1 MPANKL
7 YTNRRYTRG
16 HSIFLF
22 LKYFIKMKFNLK
34 KELPLILITMIP
46 AIFLWYVWKELP
58 MEVPLHW
65 NIQGE
70 VDRYGSKN
78 ELIWL
83 TTLLPIFMY
92 LLFLFVPLIDPKKK
106 IAMMGGKFYTIRF
119 FLTLFLS
126 VLFTFIIY
134 SVKEQTLTNPNY
146 LFMIIGIFYVVLGN
160 YFKTIKPNY
169 FIGIRTPWALE
180 NETIWKNTH
189 RLAGKL
195 WVIGGLLIII
205 SCFVFNQETALAI
218 FLIITAIITL
228 IPVSHSYFQFKKL
241 ASVVILLMVS
251 TSFFAQESLKRPQT
265 PQEPFEYNVEEVFFQ
280 NTQDSITLAGT
291 FTYPRTGR
299 NFPVA
304 ILISGSGPQNRNS
317 EIFGHKS
324 FWVLADYLTNQGI
337 AVLRYDDRGVGEST
351 GNFSKATSVDFA
363 EDVVAAIAYLKSRKE
378 INLNKIGLIGH
389 SEGGIIAPM
398 VASENKN
405 VAFVVSMAGV
415 MLPGSEL
422 LLLQKELQLQSMGSS
437 EVFIT
442 KEIEF
447 DKGIMKL
454 INASTSDSLK
464 RNLEKYTSEY
474 FKKNPKFAS
483 DHGMTET
490 YYKTLIVESYS
501 SPWLSNF
508 IKYDPKNALE
518 SLECPLFALNG
529 EKDLQVPAKENLE
542 VLEHISTIDSSK
554 NFTLKSYSGLNH
566 LFQECKTGTLM
577 EYGQIEQT
585 LSPQVLQ
592 DIAEWI
598 DNL

>member
-1 MPANKL
+1 
-7 YTNRRYTRG
+7 
-16 HSIFLF
+16 
-22 LKYFIKMKFNLK
+22 
-34 KELPLILITMIP
+34 MIP
-46 AIFLWYVWKELP
+46 AIFLWYVWKDLP

-78 ELIWL
+78 ELLWL

-195 WVIGGLLIII
+195 WVLGGLLIII
-205 SCFVFNQETALAI
+205 SCFVFNQETALTI

-241 ASVVILLMVS
+241 AAVVILLMVS
-251 TSFFAQESLKRPQT
+251 TSFFAQENFKRPQT
-265 PQEPFEYNVEEVFFQ
+265 PQAPFEYNVEEVSFQ

-291 FTYPRTGR
+291 FTYPMTGR

-389 SEGGIIAPM
+389 SEGGTIAPM
-398 VASENKN
+398 VAAEDKN

-422 LLLQKELQLQSMGSS
+422 LLLQKELQLRSMGSS
-437 EVFIT
+437 EDYIQKKLNLT
-442 KEIEF
+442 K
-447 DKGIMKL
+447 
-454 INASTSDSLK
+454 
-464 RNLEKYTSEY
+464 
-474 FKKNPKFAS
+474 
-483 DHGMTET
+483 
-490 YYKTLIVESYS
+490 V
-501 SPWLSNF
+501 
-508 IKYDPKNALE
+508 
-518 SLECPLFALNG
+518 
-529 EKDLQVPAKENLE
+529 
-542 VLEHISTIDSSK
+542 
-554 NFTLKSYSGLNH
+554 
-566 LFQECKTGTLM
+566 
-577 EYGQIEQT
+577 
-585 LSPQVLQ
+585 
-592 DIAEWI
+592 
-598 DNL
+598 

>member
-241 ASVVILLMVS
+241 ASTVILLMVS
-251 TSFFAQESLKRPQT
+251 TSFFAQESLKRPQI

-324 FWVLADYLTNQGI
+324 FWVLADYLTNRGI

-454 INASTSDSLK
+454 INASASDSLK

-554 NFTLKSYSGLNH
+554 KFTLKSYPGLNH

>member
-1 MPANKL
+1 
-7 YTNRRYTRG
+7 
-16 HSIFLF
+16 
-22 LKYFIKMKFNLK
+22 MKFNLK

-70 VDRYGSKN
+70 VDRFGSKN

-106 IAMMGGKFYTIRF
+106 IAMMGGKFYTIRL

-195 WVIGGLLIII
+195 WVLGGLLIII
-205 SCFVFNQETALAI
+205 SCFVFNQETALTI

-241 ASVVILLMVS
+241 AAVVILLMVS

-265 PQEPFEYNVEEVFFQ
+265 PQAPFEYNVEEVSFQ

-291 FTYPRTGR
+291 FTYPMTGR

-351 GNFSKATSVDFA
+351 GNFSKATSIDFA

-398 VASENKN
+398 VAAENKN

-422 LLLQKELQLQSMGSS
+422 LLLQKELQLRSMGSS
-437 EVFIT
+437 EVFIS

-454 INASTSDSLK
+454 INASASDSLK

-501 SPWLSNF
+501 SPWLINF
-508 IKYDPKNALE
+508 IKYDPKNTLE
-518 SLECPLFALNG
+518 RLECPLFALNG
-529 EKDLQVPAKENLE
+529 ERDLQVPAKENLE
-542 VLEHISTIDSSK
+542 VLEHISNIDSSK
-554 NFTLKSYSGLNH
+554 KFTLKSYSGLNH

-598 DNL
+598 NNL

>member
-241 ASVVILLMVS
+241 ASTVILLMVS

-265 PQEPFEYNVEEVFFQ
+265 PQAPFEYNVEEVSFQ
-280 NTQDSITLAGT
+280 NIQDSITLAGT

-437 EVFIT
+437 EVFIS

-454 INASTSDSLK
+454 INASASDSLK

-554 NFTLKSYSGLNH
+554 NFTLKSYPGLNH

>member
-1 MPANKL
+1 M
-7 YTNRRYTRG
+7 
-16 HSIFLF
+16 
-22 LKYFIKMKFNLK
+22 
-34 KELPLILITMIP
+34 
-46 AIFLWYVWKELP
+46 
-58 MEVPLHW
+58 
-65 NIQGE
+65 
-70 VDRYGSKN
+70 
-78 ELIWL
+78 
-83 TTLLPIFMY
+83 
-92 LLFLFVPLIDPKKK
+92 
-106 IAMMGGKFYTIRF
+106 
-119 FLTLFLS
+119 
-126 VLFTFIIY
+126 
-134 SVKEQTLTNPNY
+134 
-146 LFMIIGIFYVVLGN
+146 
-160 YFKTIKPNY
+160 
-169 FIGIRTPWALE
+169 
-180 NETIWKNTH
+180 
-189 RLAGKL
+189 
-195 WVIGGLLIII
+195 
-205 SCFVFNQETALAI
+205 
-218 FLIITAIITL
+218 
-228 IPVSHSYFQFKKL
+228 
-241 ASVVILLMVS
+241 LLMVS

-265 PQEPFEYNVEEVFFQ
+265 PQAPFEYNVEEVSFQ

-324 FWVLADYLTNQGI
+324 FWVLADYLTNRGI

-454 INASTSDSLK
+454 INASASDSLK

-554 NFTLKSYSGLNH
+554 KFTLKSYSGLNH